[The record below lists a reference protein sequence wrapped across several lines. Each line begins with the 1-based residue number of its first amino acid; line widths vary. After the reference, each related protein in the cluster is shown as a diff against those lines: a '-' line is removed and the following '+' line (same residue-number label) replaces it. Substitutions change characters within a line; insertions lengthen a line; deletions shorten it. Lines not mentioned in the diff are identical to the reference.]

1 MCARLHKSAALPRDV
16 QESVPVFAALG
27 DDTRLGLIA
36 RLCTEGPASIA
47 ELTRGTGVTRQA
59 VTKHLAV
66 LSGAGLVRDAR
77 QGRARV
83 WEIEPHR
90 LLMARRF
97 LDRMSERWAE
107 RLACLRAFVERG

>member
-1 MCARLHKSAALPRDV
+1 MSARLRKSAALPRDV
-16 QESVPVFAALG
+16 RESVPVFAALG
-27 DDTRLGLIA
+27 DNTRLRLVA
-36 RLCTEGPASIA
+36 RLCNEGPASIA

-66 LSGAGLVRDAR
+66 LSDAGLVRDAR

-97 LDRMSERWAE
+97 LDRMSACWDE
-107 RLACLRAFVERG
+107 RLARLKAFVERG